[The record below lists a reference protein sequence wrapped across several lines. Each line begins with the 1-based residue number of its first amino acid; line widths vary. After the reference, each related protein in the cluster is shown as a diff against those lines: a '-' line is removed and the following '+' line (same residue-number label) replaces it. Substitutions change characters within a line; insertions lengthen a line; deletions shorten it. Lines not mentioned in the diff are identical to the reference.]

1 MRIGHRL
8 AARVM
13 ASTTPAA
20 AAGEKLTLALIGCGQ
35 ICQHSHWPGIAE
47 HASRWIEVT
56 AVVDPVAGPAGPTK

>member
-1 MRIGHRL
+1 
-8 AARVM
+8 M
-13 ASTTPAA
+13 ASTPA

-56 AVVDPVAGPAGPTK
+56 AVVDPVAGARRPPRRCDAKTFQSLKL